1 MGVNFVIIFEN
12 RAGRSEEEI
21 NRTFGTGCIPN
32 EWVCFSYE
40 GGSYVS
46 WCVTPRYFYP
56 EDDPERWEALRKFLV
71 RVREFLGGGEIYLGN
86 DVINLMTPEDATED
100 REFFLP
106 MAVPEEWLLEPDAKS
121 QPELARIQELEGLI
135 W

>member
-1 MGVNFVIIFEN
+1 M
-12 RAGRSEEEI
+12 
-21 NRTFGTGCIPN
+21 
-32 EWVCFSYE
+32 
-40 GGSYVS
+40 
-46 WCVTPRYFYP
+46 
-56 EDDPERWEALRKFLV
+56 RKFLV